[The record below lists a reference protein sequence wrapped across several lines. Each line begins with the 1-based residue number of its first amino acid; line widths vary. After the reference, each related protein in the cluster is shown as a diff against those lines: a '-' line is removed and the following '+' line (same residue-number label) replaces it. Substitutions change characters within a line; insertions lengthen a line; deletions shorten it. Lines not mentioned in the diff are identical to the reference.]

1 MSYFSHL
8 PNVYVGKGITDDDGF
23 NHDLVK
29 NIFRRVILRED
40 IDKYVTQFELQT
52 LQDGVRPE
60 QVAEAVCGT
69 AYMDWLILIVNNI
82 TDIYEQWPRR
92 ESDLQEYV
100 NEKYDTD
107 PDDLHHWETREVIW
121 EQAGFEDITVVERGH
136 EVNETFRAKL
146 PDGTIKTKEESIYP
160 VSNYEH
166 ESNLNDKKRFIRI
179 PTQGLINKIES
190 EIDEL
195 LMYEDHRELDDE
207 NDKFTPLSVAQ
218 RFLNTKGYV
227 SGSETISLSQLG
239 TIVSYDNGPGSSTIK
254 LGESSTT
261 STSTSTSTTTG
272 STTDTTSSSTTT
284 TTTTTTT
291 QTFDGGDA
299 ATASY

>member
-1 MSYFSHL
+1 MSYFTHL

-23 NHDLVK
+23 THDLVK

-52 LQDGVRPE
+52 LQDGIRPE
-60 QVAEAVCGT
+60 QVAEAVCGS

-82 TDIYEQWPRR
+82 TDIYEQWPKK
-92 ESDLQEYV
+92 ESDLQSYV

-107 PDDLHHWETREVIW
+107 PDDLHHWETRKVVW
-121 EQAGFEDITVVERGH
+121 EQPGFEEITIVEGGH
-136 EVNETFRAKL
+136 EVNESFRAVL
-146 PDGTIKTKEESIYP
+146 PDGTTKTKEESIYP

-166 ESNLNDKKRFIRI
+166 ESYLNDQKRFIRI
-179 PTQGLINKIES
+179 PTEGLINKIES

-195 LMYEDHRELDDE
+195 LMYEDHRELNDN

-239 TIVSYDNGPGSSTIK
+239 TIVSYDNGPGSSSIK
-254 LGESSTT
+254 VGEESTT
-261 STSTSTSTTTG
+261 TTSTSTTTG
-272 STTDTTSSSTTT
+272 TTTDTTSSSTTT

>member
-92 ESDLQEYV
+92 ESDLQDYV

-121 EQAGFEDITVVERGH
+121 EQAGFEDIRVVERGH
-136 EVNETFRAKL
+136 EVNETFRAQL
-146 PDGTIKTKEESIYP
+146 PDGTTKTKEESIYP

-261 STSTSTSTTTG
+261 TTSTSTTTG
-272 STTDTTSSSTTT
+272 TTTDTTSSSTTT

-299 ATASY
+299 ATDSY

>member
-92 ESDLQEYV
+92 ESDLQDYV

-136 EVNETFRAKL
+136 EVNETFRAQL

-166 ESNLNDKKRFIRI
+166 ESYLNDQKRFIRI
-179 PTQGLINKIES
+179 PTEGLINKIES

-218 RFLNTKGYV
+218 RFLDTKGYV

-239 TIVSYDNGPGSSTIK
+239 SIVSYDNGPGSSTIK

-261 STSTSTSTTTG
+261 TTSTSTTTG
-272 STTDTTSSSTTT
+272 TTTDTTSSNTTT
-284 TTTTTTT
+284 TTTTTRT

-299 ATASY
+299 ATSSY

>member
-92 ESDLQEYV
+92 ESDLQDYV

-136 EVNETFRAKL
+136 EVNETFRAQL

-166 ESNLNDKKRFIRI
+166 ETNLNDKKRFIRI

-218 RFLNTKGYV
+218 RFLDTKGYV

-239 TIVSYDNGPGSSTIK
+239 SIVSYDNGPGSSTIK

-261 STSTSTSTTTG
+261 TTSTSTTTG
-272 STTDTTSSSTTT
+272 TTTDTTSSSTTT

-299 ATASY
+299 ATSSY

>member
-8 PNVYVGKGITDDDGF
+8 PNVYVGKGITDDDAF
-23 NHDLVK
+23 THDLVK
-29 NIFRRVILRED
+29 NIFRRVIIRED
-40 IDKYVTQFELQT
+40 IDQYVTQFELKT
-52 LQDGVRPE
+52 LPDGIRPE
-60 QVAEAVCGT
+60 QVAEAVCGS
-69 AYMDWLILIVNNI
+69 AYMDWLILLVNNI

-92 ESDLQEYV
+92 ESDLQNYV
-100 NEKYDTD
+100 NEKYDND
-107 PDDLHHWETREVIW
+107 PDDLHHWETREAIW
-121 EQAGFEDITVVERGH
+121 EQAGFEDITVIEKGH
-136 EVNETFRAKL
+136 EVNETFRAVM
-146 PDGTIKTKEESIYP
+146 PDGTTRTKEQSIYP

-166 ESNLNDKKRFIRI
+166 ESHLNDKKRFIRI

-195 LMYEDHRELDDE
+195 LAYEDHRELNDE

-254 LGESSTT
+254 IGDESTTTT
-261 STSTSTSTTTG
+261 STSTTETT
-272 STTDTTSSSTTT
+272 TTSSSTTT

-291 QTFDGGDA
+291 TRIQTFDGGDA

>member
-92 ESDLQEYV
+92 ESDLQDYV

-136 EVNETFRAKL
+136 EVNETFRAQL

-166 ESNLNDKKRFIRI
+166 ETNLNDKKRFIRI

-218 RFLNTKGYV
+218 RFLDTKGYV

-261 STSTSTSTTTG
+261 TTSTSTTTG
-272 STTDTTSSSTTT
+272 TTTDTTSSNTTT
-284 TTTTTTT
+284 TTTTTRT

-299 ATASY
+299 ATSSY

>member
-92 ESDLQEYV
+92 ESDLQDYV

-136 EVNETFRAKL
+136 EVNETFRAQL

-166 ESNLNDKKRFIRI
+166 ETNLNDKKRFIRI

-218 RFLNTKGYV
+218 RFLDTKGYV

-239 TIVSYDNGPGSSTIK
+239 SIVSYDNGPGSSTIK

-261 STSTSTSTTTG
+261 TTSTSTTTG
-272 STTDTTSSSTTT
+272 TTTDTTSSNTTT
-284 TTTTTTT
+284 TTTTTRT

-299 ATASY
+299 ATSSY